1 MRFKR
6 LVTIMLMLSVA
17 VSLMALPAA
26 AIDYSDM
33 ISLQY
38 IGLEDVTAELDISS
52 NGYASCEG
60 SASVKDNYTVTVVME
75 LQQKNGTWRTIRTWT
90 EKGGTDVI
98 VDESYRVSSK
108 YSYRVAAT
116 AKVYNSSGSLV
127 ESKTSYS
134 GEVYY

>member
-6 LVTIMLMLSVA
+6 LVAIMLTLSVA
-17 VSLMALPAA
+17 VSLMIFPVAA
-26 AIDYSDM
+26 VDYSDVVAP
-33 ISLQY
+33 LY
-38 IGLEDVTAELDISS
+38 VGLEDVTADLTISS

-60 SASVKDNYTVTVVME
+60 SASVRDNYTVTVVME

-108 YSYRVAAT
+108 YSYRVADT
-116 AKVYNSSGSLV
+116 AKVYNSSGRLV